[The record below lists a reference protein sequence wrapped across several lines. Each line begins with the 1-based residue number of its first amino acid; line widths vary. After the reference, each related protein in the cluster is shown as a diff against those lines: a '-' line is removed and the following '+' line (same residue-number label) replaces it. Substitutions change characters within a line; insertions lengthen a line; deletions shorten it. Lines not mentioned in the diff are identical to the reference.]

1 MDTSQL
7 DSMLSFVSGR
17 DEKKQVPLFDKGAIL
32 LAVFMDSRGWIV
44 ADDGHGACAGK

>member
-17 DEKKQVPLFDKGAIL
+17 DEKKQVPLFDKGTIPLAL
-32 LAVFMDSRGWIV
+32 LMDSRGWIV
-44 ADDGHGACAGK
+44 AHDGDGTRSWD